1 MIMSFKVHGAKLRL
15 IRLIITPQQSFML
28 KCGSM
33 LHAQLEIWKAA
44 VEESPRNTLAA
55 SWSPAGVV
63 QSPSNAV
70 TSPTI
75 GNTTTTGNLKESPCT
90 VDFSDGTFSFSFG
103 SILTS
108 FNAIHEQ

>member
-1 MIMSFKVHGAKLRL
+1 MML
-15 IRLIITPQQSFML
+15 FML

-63 QSPSNAV
+63 QSPNSTV
-70 TSPTI
+70 TPTV
-75 GNTTTTGNLKESPCT
+75 GNTTAVNLKESPAT
-90 VDFSDGTFSFSFG
+90 IDFSDGKLYAS
-103 SILTS
+103 
-108 FNAIHEQ
+108 

>member
-1 MIMSFKVHGAKLRL
+1 MLFL
-15 IRLIITPQQSFML
+15 L

-63 QSPSNAV
+63 QSPNSAV
-70 TSPTI
+70 TPTV
-75 GNTTTTGNLKESPCT
+75 GSATTASLKESPCAI
-90 VDFSDGTFSFSFG
+90 DFSDGTLHAPRIIRRTISKLNEKDLVDSLYFLARFKLRNVTAQS
-103 SILTS
+103 
-108 FNAIHEQ
+108 